1 MIFLT
6 LTDAKTKRLIA
17 VRCDDVRVLEDVERE
32 DFVDGEWKPSTL
44 PATLVKLVDGSSYTV
59 AEPAADLLKKLENP
73 S

>member
-17 VRCDDVRVLEDVERE
+17 VRHDDVRVLEDVERE
-32 DFVDGEWKPSTL
+32 EFVDGEWKPSAL
-44 PATLVKLVDGSSYTV
+44 PATLVKLCDGSSYTV
-59 AEPAADLLKKLENP
+59 AESAADLLKKLENP